1 MSKLKRIMGRLLSTA
16 EQRRSEYAKALQV
29 DEQITSFYRALGIE
43 FARVKFLR
51 AHGLGRDETARLRD
65 DALLGLLAEV
75 RASFAKLPN
84 PNEAYVANVLTW
96 VASAFSEHFAE
107 LAAQGPGGRS

>member
-29 DEQITSFYRALGIE
+29 DEQITSFYRSLGIQV
-43 FARVKFLR
+43 ARVKFLR
-51 AHGLGRDETARLRD
+51 AHGLGEDETAQFRD

-75 RASFAKLPN
+75 RASFAKLPD
-84 PNEAYVANVLTW
+84 PNEPYVARVLAC
-96 VASAFSEHFAE
+96 VADK
-107 LAAQGPGGRS
+107 